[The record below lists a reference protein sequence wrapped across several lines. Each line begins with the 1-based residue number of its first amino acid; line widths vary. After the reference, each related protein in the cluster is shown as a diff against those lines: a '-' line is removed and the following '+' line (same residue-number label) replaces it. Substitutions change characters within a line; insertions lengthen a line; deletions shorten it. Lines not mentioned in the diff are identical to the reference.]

1 MAPAITVES
10 LHKSYGSRRAL
21 RGISFRVDPGE
32 VVGYI
37 GPNGAGKSTTMRI
50 LLGLLR
56 PTTGRAEV
64 FGQDVR
70 AAGPALRRR
79 IGYLPGE
86 LHLDDRASV
95 ASVLSYLARLNGRPG
110 SWREPAE
117 RLDLD
122 PTRTVRQLSKG
133 NKQKLGLVQALTGR
147 PELLV
152 LDEPT
157 SGLDPLVQQEF
168 RALLAEAREAG
179 TAVLLSSHVMS
190 EVEQVADRV
199 VVLRAGEIAVQSSM
213 AELLSARDTLV
224 TVRLAASPPEHAFRH
239 VVGVVA
245 AAIEGPVVRLR
256 VNGSPD
262 SVVKALSDYEVIELS
277 ARRRDLEEVVVDLY
291 EEAER

>member
-1 MAPAITVES
+1 MASAITVES
-10 LHKSYGSRRAL
+10 LHKSYGSRPAL
-21 RGISFRVDPGE
+21 RGISFRVDAGE

-56 PTTGRAEV
+56 PTAGRVRV
-64 FGQDVR
+64 FGQDVPS
-70 AAGPALRRR
+70 AGPALRRR

-95 ASVLSYLARLNGRPG
+95 ASVLTYYARLSGRPG
-110 SWREPAE
+110 SWHGLAE

-133 NKQKLGLVQALTGR
+133 NKQKLGLAQALTGR

-168 RALLAEAREAG
+168 RALLADARDEGA
-179 TAVLLSSHVMS
+179 AVLLSSHVMS

-199 VVLRAGEIAVQSSM
+199 VVLRDGEIAVESSM

-224 TVRLAASPPEHAFRH
+224 TVRLAEPPPVQAFRH
-239 VVGVVA
+239 VAGVVEVR
-245 AAIEGPVVRLR
+245 IEGPVVQLR

-262 SVVKALSDYEVIELS
+262 SVVKALSDYRVTQLS

-291 EEAER
+291 EEADE